1 MVFPS
6 EIVEVVTFV
15 FLLGLASE
23 IILYLWC
30 YSTPSFRTINAS
42 ITRQSR
48 KLETLKLAST
58 FSAQPKSKKAERLEK
73 GMKQEATKEL
83 AVLKVKQTIVSVV
96 GAVGMFFILNRLYS
110 GQVIAKLPF
119 EAAWPVSKVAHR
131 TLDNPVAN
139 DCAVTFIYVLC
150 QTGIRMNLQHFLS
163 WGPSRPMQAMSAFQ
177 APKFGQEE

>member
-48 KLETLKLAST
+48 KLETMRTST

-83 AVLKVKQTIVSVV
+83 AVLKVKQTIVVSTLKLVKTP
-96 GAVGMFFILNRLYS
+96 FSELNNFS
-110 GQVIAKLPF
+110 C
-119 EAAWPVSKVAHR
+119 
-131 TLDNPVAN
+131 T
-139 DCAVTFIYVLC
+139 
-150 QTGIRMNLQHFLS
+150 
-163 WGPSRPMQAMSAFQ
+163 
-177 APKFGQEE
+177 

>member
-48 KLETLKLAST
+48 KLERTST

-83 AVLKVKQTIVSVV
+83 AVLKVKQTIVVNT
-96 GAVGMFFILNRLYS
+96 L
-110 GQVIAKLPF
+110 KLVKHPF
-119 EAAWPVSKVAHR
+119 ANSITPAA
-131 TLDNPVAN
+131 LD
-139 DCAVTFIYVLC
+139 DKYCRCSQLWE
-150 QTGIRMNLQHFLS
+150 Q
-163 WGPSRPMQAMSAFQ
+163 SACSSS
-177 APKFGQEE
+177 